1 MKRWSIPRETGSNS
15 TEGKV
20 DESRRLPCNMAFC
33 PLDYRY
39 GIQDFK
45 HIWSELGRHERQL
58 EVERA
63 LIWAHWQLGQVTEAD
78 YEAVAAIA
86 NPTDVTKERVSE
98 IEAETRH
105 DIMALTKAMA
115 EAAGEAGWCIHLVRL
130 PTTSSIRRLRCNSG
144 TASSCCVSNCAISL
158 RCALMSLSASGTPSC
173 SAEHTVKRRT
183 DHVRVEGCR
192 VVGRVA
198 PPIDSSR

>member
-1 MKRWSIPRETGSNS
+1 
-15 TEGKV
+15 
-20 DESRRLPCNMAFC
+20 MAFC

-39 GIQDFK
+39 GCQDFK

-63 LIWAHWQLGQVTEAD
+63 LIWAHWQLGRVTEAD

-115 EAAGEAGWCIHLVRL
+115 EAC
-130 PTTSSIRRLRCNSG
+130 RRG
-144 TASSCCVSNCAISL
+144 
-158 RCALMSLSASGTPSC
+158 
-173 SAEHTVKRRT
+173 
-183 DHVRVEGCR
+183 R
-192 VVGRVA
+192 VVHSLGCDFQRHRRYGGCVA
-198 PPIDSSR
+198 TQGQHRLVASAIVQSHCGVR